1 MITREESLKF
11 LNQKIANKNIISHM
25 LATEALMAAIYD
37 LMKSKEETE
46 LGGTKQEWMMAGLL
60 HDGDYSDKVP
70 HKEQGIKVTEW
81 LKKEGFEI
89 PTNVAQAMAAHNC
102 SNTKVDPK
110 TKMDWALF
118 ICDSLTG
125 LIVATALV
133 RPEKNLA
140 SVKVKSVMKK
150 FKQPS
155 FAAGTRRE
163 EIALCREKL
172 DILLPEFVELSLKAM
187 QNIASDLGL

>member
-1 MITREESLKF
+1 MITKEESLKF

-37 LMKSKEETE
+37 VIKAKGEAD

-70 HKEQGIKVTEW
+70 HEEQGVKVTQW
-81 LKKEGFEI
+81 LKDEGYKV
-89 PTNVAQAMAAHNC
+89 PVNVAHAMAAHNC
-102 SNTKVDPK
+102 SNTKIDPK

-140 SVKVKSVMKK
+140 SVKVKSIMKK

-155 FAAGTRRE
+155 FASGTRRE
-163 EIALCREKL
+163 DIALCEEKL
-172 DILLPEFVELSLKAM
+172 NIPLPEFVELSLKAM
-187 QNIASDLGL
+187 QKIASDLGL